1 MEFVT
6 HLEQLATAL
15 TRQFGCEEMNL
26 TVQMRRGDDW
36 ITVDVYRNAENP
48 DRFHATMDFDTGVPF
63 LLETAQT
70 IH

>member
-6 HLEQLATAL
+6 HLEKLASAL

-26 TVQMRRGDDW
+26 TVQMRCGEDW
-36 ITVDVYRNAENP
+36 ISMDVYRNAENP
-48 DRFHATMDFDTGVPF
+48 ERFHATMDFDTGGHF

>member
-26 TVQMRRGDDW
+26 TVQMRRGDGW
-36 ITVDVYRNAENP
+36 ITIDMYRNPENP
-48 DRFHATMDFDTGVPF
+48 GRFHATMDFDTGGHF
-63 LLETAQT
+63 QLETGET